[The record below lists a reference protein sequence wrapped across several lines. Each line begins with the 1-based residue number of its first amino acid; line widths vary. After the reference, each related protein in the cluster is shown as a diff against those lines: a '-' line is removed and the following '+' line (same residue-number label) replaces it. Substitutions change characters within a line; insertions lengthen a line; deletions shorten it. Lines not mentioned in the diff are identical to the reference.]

1 MTEKQPTT
9 LKTYQ
14 YFWRL
19 IRYRPLYYLSD
30 LTGVTIHFA
39 LATVQGL
46 ILKAF
51 FDGLTGVGGR
61 PLSTIINWQVA
72 LTALT
77 LISLYMAALGFVN
90 FTQHS
95 MALLIRNML
104 AHILRLPGGKALPP
118 DQDGTPMSTGKV
130 ISTLRDDVDEMAH
143 SIIIIDDT
151 VALSVTAVLSFTI
164 MFRINVWVTL
174 GTFVPL
180 AVVIFIAQRLG
191 QRAKA
196 YRRASRQATAEVTGM
211 IADMFNATQAV
222 KVAHAEERLIAR
234 FRQVNEKRRQT
245 MVKDRVLVQLID
257 ALSGG
262 TVDIGVG
269 LILLAAAQGMYAGT
283 FTIGDFALFASYIW
297 PSTHLM
303 RTVGNLITRYK
314 QVGVSTGRMEAITQG
329 EPAGAV
335 VAHNPIHMTGDYP
348 DLPYTPKTSAHRLE
362 LLTVNHLTYRYETAG
377 GDWAG
382 IEDVSLRLPRGSF
395 TVVTGR
401 IGAGK
406 STLLK
411 ALLGLLPP
419 QSGEIWWNGELVADP
434 ATFLTPPRV
443 AYTGQAPRLF
453 SDTLRNNVL
462 LGLPEEQVDLARALN
477 TAVLTPDLAAMEK
490 GLDTLVGPRGV
501 RLSGGQAQRTAA
513 ARMFVRDAD
522 LLVIDDLSSA
532 LDVETEQQLWE
543 GMRSA
548 ERGVRNGEESA
559 LPTPHAALTCLVVSH
574 RRPALRRADWVV
586 VLGNGRIVDQG
597 TLDDLLVRCAEM
609 QQLWQGQV

>member
-1 MTEKQPTT
+1 M
-9 LKTYQ
+9 KTYQ
-14 YFWRL
+14 YFWQL
-19 IRYRPLYYLSD
+19 IRYRPRYYLSD
-30 LTGVTIHFA
+30 LTGATIHFA

-61 PLSTIINWQVA
+61 PLQTIINWQVA

-77 LISLYMAALGFVN
+77 LMSLYVAVLAFVN

-95 MALLIRNML
+95 MALLIHNMF

-118 DQDGTPMSTGKV
+118 DHDGTPMSTGKV

-151 VALSVTAVLSFTI
+151 VALTVTAVISFTI
-164 MFRINVWVTL
+164 MLRINVWVTV
-174 GTFVPL
+174 GTFLPL

-196 YRRASRQATAEVTGM
+196 YRHASRQATAEVTGM

-234 FRQVNEKRRQT
+234 FRQVNERRRQT

-262 TVDIGVG
+262 TVDVGVG

-283 FTIGDFALFASYIW
+283 FTVGDFALFASYIW

-314 QVGVSTGRMEAITQG
+314 QVGVSAGRMEAIMQG
-329 EPAGAV
+329 EPEGAV
-335 VAHNPIHMTGDYP
+335 VAHNPIHMTGDFP
-348 DLPYTPKTSAHRLE
+348 ELSYTPKTAVHHLDV
-362 LLTVNHLTYRYETAG
+362 LAADHLTYHYEAAPAG
-377 GDWAG
+377 GGRAG
-382 IEDVSLRLPRGSF
+382 IEDISLRLPRGSF

-401 IGAGK
+401 IGSGK
-406 STLLK
+406 TTLLK
-411 ALLGLLPP
+411 VLLGLLPP
-419 QSGEIWWNGELVADP
+419 QSGQIFWNGEVVTDP
-434 ATFLTPPRV
+434 AKFLTPPRV
-443 AYTGQAPRLF
+443 AYTGQVPRLF

-462 LGLPEEQVDLARALN
+462 LGLPEEKVDLAAALD
-477 TAVLTPDLAAMEK
+477 TAVLTPDLIAMEK

-513 ARMFVRDAD
+513 ARMFVRNAE

-543 GMRSA
+543 GLRSA
-548 ERGVRNGEESA
+548 ERGVRNEDHSA
-559 LPTPHAALTCLVVSH
+559 LPTPHFALTCLVVSH

-586 VLGNGRIVDQG
+586 VLENGRILDEG
-597 TLDDLLVRCAEM
+597 TLDELLLRCEEM
-609 QQLWQGQV
+609 QRLWQGQV